1 MSLYSQFRKV
11 DSFSTPVATINLKG
25 EEMIRTIPGALITIC
40 TYTFLL
46 YVATQSFIEMIGY
59 QNNKIQSYDVD
70 LPQLKLQEVR
80 ANMHE

>member
-1 MSLYSQFRKV
+1 MSINRQFLKV

-40 TYTFLL
+40 TYSFLL

-70 LPQLKLQEVR
+70 LPRLKLQDIR